1 MADRPGV
8 PCRGQGRE
16 SAETQD
22 KCNAGCDV
30 RSRCGW
36 TTGWAESEAVAVT
49 ITEFVKKLNELK
61 ADHGD
66 IPVVAGSIMGGYY
79 EPDPEAETVELEYR
93 NKRRFATVTTLCVV
107 VQ

>member
-36 TTGWAESEAVAVT
+36 TTGWAESEAVAVKWALLHAVVWSVALWAT
-49 ITEFVKKLNELK
+49 SP
-61 ADHGD
+61 DGD
-66 IPVVAGSIMGGYY
+66 CTKSGDCKRGEYCKNGTCVPK
-79 EPDPEAETVELEYR
+79 EA
-93 NKRRFATVTTLCVV
+93 K
-107 VQ
+107 